1 MKMQSYVDE
10 IKLHVTGGLLDLE
23 IPDTTIQQIVNSAMR
38 ELQRYICSTTLVTI
52 PYQKSLDMKQYNPNS
67 ISRVY
72 RAVGAGLSATNQGD
86 YSDPMQ
92 ASLFQ
97 IASGYGNLYNLNDFT
112 YNYASWNTLQQIR
125 NTIST
130 DLDFFYDDDKQLLY
144 INTNLSQ
151 GESVTIEFVPR
162 YENVEDIKSDF
173 WIDVLMRL
181 SKALTKVTLGRIRG
195 RYTQTNAL
203 WTSDAETMLQ
213 EGNSELTELRA
224 YLQQNTNLIY
234 PKD

>member
-1 MKMQSYVDE
+1 MKMSAYVDE
-10 IKLHVTGGLLDLE
+10 IKLAVTGGLLDLE
-23 IPDTTIQQIVNSAMR
+23 IPDSTIQQIVNSAMR
-38 ELQRYICSTTLVTI
+38 ELQRYICSTTLITI
-52 PYQKSLDMKQYNPNS
+52 PYEKSLDMKKYNPNS

-72 RAVGAGLSATNQGD
+72 RAIGAGLSAGGQND

-92 ASLFQ
+92 ATLFQ

-130 DLDFFYDDDKQLLY
+130 DLDFFYDDSKQLLY

-151 GESVTIEFVPR
+151 GESVTIEYVPR
-162 YENVEDIKSDF
+162 YSKVEDIKSDF

-181 SKALTKVTLGRIRG
+181 SKALTKVTLGRIRS
-195 RYTQTNAL
+195 RYTQSNAL
-203 WTSDAETMLQ
+203 WTQDGDSMLQ
-213 EGNSELTELRA
+213 EGNTELSELRA

>member
-1 MKMQSYVDE
+1 MKMQNYIDE
-10 IKLHVTGGLLDLE
+10 IKLDVTGGLLELE
-23 IPDTTIQQIVNSAMR
+23 IPDTTIQQIVNAAMR
-38 ELQRYICSTTLVTI
+38 ELQRYICSTTLITI
-52 PYQKSLDMKQYNPNS
+52 PYQKCLDMKNFNPNS

-72 RAVGAGLSATNQGD
+72 RAIGAGLSVGNQSD

-97 IASGYGNLYNLNDFT
+97 ITSGYGNLDNLNDFT

-130 DLDFFYDDDKQLLY
+130 DLDYFYDDSKQLLY
-144 INTNLSQ
+144 INTNLGQ

-203 WTSDAETMLQ
+203 WTSDAATMLA
-213 EGNSELTELRA
+213 EGNTELTELRA